1 MFDTLQRVPQEVVNN
16 MPTTLTVTAC
26 AHGLSYN
33 GLKFHKSDVVLDQAF
48 ALAIR
53 IEIILRCDD
62 QELYMYGPRFGL
74 HGKLY
79 DRVGHRLVKVTE
91 IVGPCIFKSM
101 GDSMRVIP
109 PAIVSWQRYLRAA

>member
-1 MFDTLQRVPQEVVNN
+1 MPQEVFNN

-33 GLKFHKSDVVLDQAF
+33 GLKFNKSDVVLHQTL

-62 QELYMYGPRFGL
+62 QELYIYGPRFDL
-74 HGKLY
+74 RGKLY
-79 DRVGHRLVKVTE
+79 DRVGHRLTKVTE
-91 IVGPCIFKSM
+91 IIGPCIFKSM
-101 GDSMRVIP
+101 GDSMHVIP
-109 PAIVSWQRYLRAA
+109 PAIISWQRYLRAA